1 MPLAAQICNKDALLD
16 AELQR
21 EEAVQRRKREEAE
34 AAEDEFKPPDPQ
46 VNVGSVP
53 ELYRLRSGT
62 MSTCTACVVSFAD
75 LPLSLSFYCERDL
88 Y

>member
-1 MPLAAQICNKDALLD
+1 VPLAAQICNKDALLD

-21 EEAVQRRKREEAE
+21 EEAVQRRKQEEAE

-46 VNVGSVP
+46 VNVGTVS

-62 MSTCTACVVSFAD
+62 MSTCANRLCCFV
-75 LPLSLSFYCERDL
+75 C
-88 Y
+88 

>member
-21 EEAVQRRKREEAE
+21 EEAVQRRKQEEAE

-46 VNVGSVP
+46 VNVRNCVRTVSV
-53 ELYRLRSGT
+53 EKWYYEHML
-62 MSTCTACVVSFAD
+62 CE
-75 LPLSLSFYCERDL
+75 PLCCFVC
-88 Y
+88 